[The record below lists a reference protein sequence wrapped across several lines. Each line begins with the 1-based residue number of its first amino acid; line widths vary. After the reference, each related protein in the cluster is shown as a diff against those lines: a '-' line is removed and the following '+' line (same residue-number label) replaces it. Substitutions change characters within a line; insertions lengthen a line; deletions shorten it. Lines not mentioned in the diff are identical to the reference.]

1 MGSSMKLTVIAEGVE
16 TEQQQVFLRAEG
28 CDEGQGV
35 FVQPPSFR
43 RRFFR
48 SLAPK
53 LKRPR
58 A

>member
-1 MGSSMKLTVIAEGVE
+1 MKLTVIAEGVE